1 MNILDITADSTPM
14 YDKWGWDDHWGCKEW
29 IEWHKKLVA
38 KHGAKKAD
46 DIWAQAW
53 LDGLSSLGGGTGRAP
68 GANAVFDSV
77 PVDCRT
83 FNAEFRDYVEKRPV
97 MKAAVFSG
105 VGGFVGGI
113 VSNGVKIV
121 STGAGAV
128 GSAAGAV
135 GSAADTASSLIKN
148 LKWIIPVV
156 AVAFLGY
163 VGFRI
168 YKEIKPAK
176 A

>member
-1 MNILDITADSTPM
+1 MNILDITADSRPM

-53 LDGLSSLGGGTGRAP
+53 LDGLSSLAGGTGKAP
-68 GANAVFDSV
+68 GANYVVDSV
-77 PVDCRT
+77 PTDCRT
-83 FNAEFRDYVEKRPV
+83 FNAEFRDYVSSRPV
-97 MKAAVFSG
+97 LKSAVFSG

-113 VSNGVKIV
+113 VSNGVKVAGSLGDIV
-121 STGAGAV
+121 GGAAEGASNIGKTLRWV
-128 GSAAGAV
+128 
-135 GSAADTASSLIKN
+135 
-148 LKWIIPVV
+148 IPVV
-156 AVAFLGY
+156 AITALAY

-168 YKEIKPAK
+168 YKEIKPA
-176 A
+176 